1 MRLLPIVNPRD
12 RELCNNLLRRH
23 FLLCEAD
30 NEVIAQLLP
39 LATMAVFG
47 NGEQIFTRG
56 DAGNG
61 LYGILSGRVRIF
73 TPGPDAGEL
82 TLNMLDAGELF
93 GEIALID
100 GEPRSASAVGV
111 GETRLMH
118 IRRDR
123 FLPLLRA
130 NADIGIG
137 LLQILCRRVRW
148 SSARVEDQALLALPA
163 RLAKRLL
170 AMAQSGGDATEGG
183 VRLRARLSQREL
195 GELVGATREAVNRVL
210 GQWRKNGLIANEAS
224 RLVLRNRDALSAI
237 ARLD

>member
-1 MRLLPIVNPRD
+1 MRVQSVFSPRD
-12 RELCNNLLRRH
+12 RELCGNLLRRH
-23 FLLCEAD
+23 FLLRDAD
-30 NEVIAQLLP
+30 SAVIEQLIP
-39 LATMAVFG
+39 LATVATYAG
-47 NGEQIFTRG
+47 AEQIFTRG

-61 LYGILSGRVRIF
+61 LYGILAGRVRIF
-73 TPGPDAGEL
+73 TPGPDTHEV
-82 TLNMLDAGELF
+82 TLNILEPGELF

-100 GEPRSASAVGV
+100 GEPRSASAVAI

-123 FLPLLRA
+123 FLPLLQA

-148 SSARVEDQALLALPA
+148 SSALAEDQALLPLSA

-170 AMAQSGGDATEGG
+170 AIAETAGETTQIGT
-183 VRLRARLSQREL
+183 RLRTRLSQREL
-195 GELVGATREAVNRVL
+195 GELVGATREAVNRVFAD
-210 GQWRKNGLIANEAS
+210 WRKEGLIVNDGG
-224 RLVLRNRDALSAI
+224 RLTLRNRDALGAI

>member
-1 MRLLPIVNPRD
+1 MRSLPIINPRD
-12 RELCNNLLRRH
+12 REQCGNLLRRH

-30 NEVIAQLLP
+30 KEVIEQLIP
-39 LATMAVFG
+39 LGTIAVFA

-56 DAGNG
+56 DVGNG
-61 LYGILSGRVRIF
+61 LYGILLGRVRIF
-73 TPGPDAGEL
+73 TPGPDADEL

-100 GEPRSASAVGV
+100 GEPRSASAVAV

-148 SSARVEDQALLALPA
+148 SSSRVEDQALLALPA

-170 AMAQSGGDATEGG
+170 AMADTGGDATPSGI
-183 VRLRARLSQREL
+183 RLRTRLSQREL
-195 GELVGATREAVNRVL
+195 GDLVGATREAVNRVL
-210 GQWRKNGLIANEAS
+210 AQWRKNGLIVNEAS
-224 RLVLRNRDALSAI
+224 RLILRNRDALSAI